1 MSVSPTLLHSLVL
14 SCLPAPLFLFCV
26 SWTHL
31 LLAVPSDRLTVPDRD
46 SFLYGLLSGLLP
58 VVALAVLTALV
69 PIVIR
74 MVAVK

>member
-1 MSVSPTLLHSLVL
+1 M
-14 SCLPAPLFLFCV
+14 FLTYHNRL
-26 SWTHL
+26 WT
-31 LLAVPSDRLTVPDRD
+31 PDRG
-46 SFLYGLLSGLLP
+46 SFLYGLIAGLLP